1 MLRTNPRQISFYS
14 VLYHNIP
21 ENHILKLINSAIS
34 LKFVNNALKDSYCSN
49 FGRPAKE
56 PEMMVRILIIKHLY
70 DLSDEAVINELL
82 INLAF
87 MWFIG
92 INPEDKDEIPHS
104 SLRNSASVYRKR
116 YHRRRQ
122 WTHYGHHTHRG

>member
-34 LKFVNNALKDSYCSN
+34 LNFVNNALKDSYCSN

-56 PEMMVRILIIKHLY
+56 PEMMVRILIIKHLNTRGRRCCVV
-70 DLSDEAVINELL
+70 SDKALQ
-82 INLAF
+82 F
-87 MWFIG
+87 
-92 INPEDKDEIPHS
+92 
-104 SLRNSASVYRKR
+104 
-116 YHRRRQ
+116 
-122 WTHYGHHTHRG
+122 